1 MAKCSGLPKGI
12 NGSGR
17 PVKGLPYAVQNISVQ
32 LSVTVDDLL
41 KTLRASIWTVI
52 VPGVIVLVVITVLM
66 TLAWR
71 IQKMIFPPTAADLH
85 RQALLLLMQQ
95 EQQPDSKKQ
104 KYQQVLEL
112 LTKALQ
118 QDPTHLP
125 ARLSLI
131 ALYTYRL
138 SDGQS
143 AIRELQELREEHG
156 DIATAQTQ
164 GLLFDAQA
172 IISGQGHMMQAALQ
186 EDRYLRT
193 IPPLIK
199 SKRYT
204 NTRPRNKYENNK
216 NDMSITKRKTQ

>member
-1 MAKCSGLPKGI
+1 
-12 NGSGR
+12 
-17 PVKGLPYAVQNISVQ
+17 VKGLPYAVQNISVQ

-52 VPGVIVLVVITVLM
+52 VPGVIVFVVITVLM

-71 IQKMIFPPTAADLH
+71 IQKMMRPPTAADLH
-85 RQALLLLMQQ
+85 RQALLLLMKQEQQ
-95 EQQPDSKKQ
+95 KQQPDSKKQ
-104 KYQQVLEL
+104 QYQQVLEL

-131 ALYTYRL
+131 ALYVYRL
-138 SDGQS
+138 SDGHS
-143 AIRELQELREEHG
+143 AVRELQELREEHG

-204 NTRPRNKYENNK
+204 NTRPQKYEANK
-216 NDMSITKRKTQ
+216 NDMTSTKRKTQ